1 MKKHAI
7 AHLSKLFRKEQR
19 HRKLEIPLGVEFRLF
34 HIVVVGHFGIDVL
47 PAHGENPIH
56 TATDRRSPLIALQK
70 ARETPLLS
78 RQSGSLC
85 LPLKSL

>member
-1 MKKHAI
+1 MGYYRKKFVI
-7 AHLSKLFRKEQR
+7 FLQ
-19 HRKLEIPLGVEFRLF
+19 LGET
-34 HIVVVGHFGIDVL
+34 I
-47 PAHGENPIH
+47 
-56 TATDRRSPLIALQK
+56 RRSPRSYKSAALPTELLQYGTKQERAPASITLQK